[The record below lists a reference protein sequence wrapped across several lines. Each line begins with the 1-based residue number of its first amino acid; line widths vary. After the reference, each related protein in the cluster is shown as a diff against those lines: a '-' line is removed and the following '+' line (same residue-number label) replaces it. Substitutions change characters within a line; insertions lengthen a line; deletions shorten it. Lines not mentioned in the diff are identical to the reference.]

1 MNKAQPQ
8 LHACLECDLLIKMPD
23 SISHRTNVSCPRCNH
38 SIAVGHNNAKQ
49 YVLAMSLTALILM
62 FIACTFSFISFSSNE
77 QIRTINLLQTFTEL
91 YLQEYYFVAVL
102 VFSFILLLPTLYL
115 LAVCLIIL
123 SSYRSFGPLPTVW
136 LGKLMSYILPWSMA
150 EVFLIGVLVA
160 LIKVTSMADISLE
173 SSFWAYVIFAPLFT
187 HIVSMIDNHR
197 LWCWIEQAKEPSH
210 A

>member
-1 MNKAQPQ
+1 
-8 LHACLECDLLIKMPD
+8 
-23 SISHRTNVSCPRCNH
+23 
-38 SIAVGHNNAKQ
+38 
-49 YVLAMSLTALILM
+49 
-62 FIACTFSFISFSSNE
+62 
-77 QIRTINLLQTFTEL
+77 
-91 YLQEYYFVAVL
+91 LQEYYFVAVL
-102 VFSFILLLPTLYL
+102 VFCFILLLPTLYL

-123 SSYRSFGPLPTVW
+123 STYRGFELLPAVW

-197 LWCWIEQAKEPSH
+197 LWCWIEKTRGPSH